1 MAHLRLLLL
10 VAVLV
15 CSGATGCSREGIEL
29 PPPDATPE
37 EVVRAYI
44 DAVNARDCRS
54 LKALS
59 VPAVSTRVQCGD
71 DVTLTNIRI
80 GEAREDGC
88 CGMSESFAQ
97 SRNVPVVFDR
107 RGVGMGTADQSDVA
121 WAYILVRDDDDQ
133 PWRVVDQGVG

>member
-1 MAHLRLLLL
+1 MV
-10 VAVLV
+10 VAV
-15 CSGATGCSREGIEL
+15 GALAGCSRERAEL

-44 DAVNARDCRS
+44 DAVNAGDCRS

-59 VPAVSTRVQCGD
+59 EPAVSTTVQCGD

-97 SRNVPVVFDR
+97 SRKVPVQFDR
-107 RGVGMGTADQSDVA
+107 RGGGMEGTSDQRDVA
-121 WAYILVRDDDDQ
+121 WAYILVRDDDGQ